1 MEGLA
6 DSVRE
11 TRVLSRLGLGLVAIG
26 WAFLLWRAT
35 DVFRPDSALL
45 PRYDSDHAIP
55 LLMADEPRATPFSL
69 YYYGQDRYGAWP
81 FLSAHLLGR
90 VAHFSWSPERLSVC
104 LMLFMF
110 GAAWPLWR
118 LAGKTDFIVPS
129 YLGVLVL
136 NLPVVR
142 INRDPYGWQA
152 STLIWTWW
160 SLRQLSSVRN
170 ARFWLPAACLGSI
183 LAVWISPLSGAILA
197 MLATLEWGFACLRM
211 SSPAPRWKS
220 FLIMMIAPAIGI
232 GVERLLRAVFHQY
245 ARLTFHG
252 SYEIPLKLDRGH
264 LLQNAAAMWNVLV
277 GRPWWIVQVG
287 VVLAGVFFLVSWV
300 TRLLRQTGPVAQSR
314 DIWRALAI
322 GCSFTC
328 VLTFAASVAVSH
340 VRNNDYNERYLAL
353 VHVFAGI
360 GAVAAIMALLPVP
373 QISARATNGFSIALT
388 ALLTTSIALGLPRS
402 TINPTYAELKAA
414 ADWLANRPVPVVL
427 GGYWGT
433 YVFAGLAL
441 PKKVIPIPA
450 EEEYQRT
457 PWTGGALHQAEQV
470 VISTYAADR
479 FGPANNPDRWVT
491 DRGEFFQRAET
502 PSWSKGIVTFWTYLN
517 ATKRA
522 LPVSTA
528 SVPTW
533 NACGEELLS
542 IDVGSIQSAEL
553 VYWAQAPGPTIEVV
567 GHTTDGGKRAPDAV
581 EHGTRMTSYVFA
593 KGAAISQVTLQP
605 RGQQKRCVLE
615 ALALFKR

>member
-1 MEGLA
+1 MEG
-6 DSVRE
+6 
-11 TRVLSRLGLGLVAIG
+11 RVLSRLGLGLVTIG
-26 WAFLLWRAT
+26 WVFLLWRAT
-35 DVFRPDSALL
+35 NVFRPDSALL

-55 LLMADEPRATPFSL
+55 LLMADEPRVTPFSL

-81 FLSAHLLGR
+81 FLLAHLLGR
-90 VAHFSWSPERLSVC
+90 VAHFSWSPERLSVW

-129 YLGVLVL
+129 YLGVVVL
-136 NLPVVR
+136 NHPLVR

-160 SLRQLSSVRN
+160 SLRQLSSGRN
-170 ARFWLPAACLGSI
+170 AGFWLAAACLGSI

-197 MLATLEWGFACLRM
+197 VLAMLEWGFACLRM
-211 SSPAPRWKS
+211 SSQTARGKS
-220 FLIMMIAPAIGI
+220 FLTMLIAPAIGI
-232 GVERLLRAVFHQY
+232 GVERLLRAGFHQY

-277 GRPWWIVQVG
+277 DRPGWIVQVG
-287 VVLAGVFFLVSWV
+287 AVLAGAFFLLSWV
-300 TRLLRQTGPVAQSR
+300 TRLLRQTGPAAVSR

-322 GCSFTC
+322 GCAASC
-328 VLTFAASVAVSH
+328 VLTFAASVAVAH
-340 VRNNDYNERYLAL
+340 VRYNLYNERYLVPINL
-353 VHVFAGI
+353 FGGI
-360 GAVAAIMALLPVP
+360 GAVASIIAILPVR
-373 QISARATNGFSIALT
+373 QISARARNGLSLALT
-388 ALLTTSIALGLPRS
+388 VLLTTSIALGLPPS
-402 TINPTYAELKAA
+402 TINPAYAELKAG
-414 ADWLANRPVPVVL
+414 ADWLANRPVPIVL

-433 YVFAGLAL
+433 YVFAGLAV
-441 PKKVIPIPA
+441 PKKVIPIPV
-450 EEEYQRT
+450 EDDYQRT
-457 PWTGGALHQAEQV
+457 PWTGDALHQAEQV
-470 VISTYAADR
+470 VLSTYETDR

-502 PSWSKGIVTFWTYLN
+502 PSCSRGAVTFWIYLN
-517 ATKRA
+517 ATRRA
-522 LPVSTA
+522 LPISTV

-542 IDVGSIQSAEL
+542 IDVGNLQSAEL
-553 VYWAQAPGPTIEVV
+553 VYWAQSPRPTIEVV
-567 GHTTDGGKRAPDAV
+567 GHTADGGQRAPDAV
-581 EHGTRMTSYVFA
+581 EHGTRMTRYVFEN
-593 KGAAISQVTLQP
+593 GAAISRVTLQP
-605 RGQQKRCVLE
+605 RGQQERCVLE